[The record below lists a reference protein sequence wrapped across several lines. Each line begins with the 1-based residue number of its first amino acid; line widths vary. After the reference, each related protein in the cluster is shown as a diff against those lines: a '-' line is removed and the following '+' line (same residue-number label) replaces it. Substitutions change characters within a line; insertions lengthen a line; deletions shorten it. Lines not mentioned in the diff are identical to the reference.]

1 MGNFLTWL
9 SDVWGSFVDTITTLW
24 RVVSTIPQ
32 YFATI
37 VGLVADL
44 PLVYTSV
51 FVVVLVIAILM
62 ALKRVI
68 SL

>member
-32 YFATI
+32 YFATV
-37 VGLVADL
+37 VGLIADL
-44 PLVYTSV
+44 PIVYTSL